1 MKLVINEK
9 LIKKNKTIGQV
20 TTFASLAVL
29 AIGLVFAF
37 GKDMTKILYSY
48 IALIIGFVLS
58 QVGMYFST
66 RFGRSPRFDELFKGA
81 FEKLRHE
88 YTFYVYSSPV
98 PFLLLGPCSIW
109 VPIPLTAS
117 GKISY
122 ENGKWK
128 QQGGN
133 FMMKLFGQE
142 GIGRPVQEV
151 SANTAAIRKF
161 LTEKGIPEEEQPEIK
176 HVLVVLMKNT
186 IVGEIS
192 EAPIPVVNL
201 EDLKRSVR
209 RVDRDECAAPLTEE
223 QLARLTSALDEYSK
237 KNS

>member
-9 LIKKNKTIGQV
+9 LIKKNKTIGQI

-29 AIGLVFAF
+29 ALGLVFAF

-48 IALIIGFVLS
+48 IALIFGFVLS
-58 QVGMYFST
+58 QVGMYFSS
-66 RFGRSPRFDELFKGA
+66 RFGRSPRYDEIFVGA

-98 PFLLLGPCSIW
+98 PFLLLGPCAIW
-109 VPIPLTAS
+109 VPIPITAS

-122 ENGKWK
+122 ENGKWR

-142 GIGRPVQEV
+142 GIGRPMQEE
-151 SANTAAIRKF
+151 SANIAAIRKY
-161 LTEKGIPEEEQPEIK
+161 LAQKGIPEDEQPEIK
-176 HVLVVLMKNT
+176 HILVVLMKNT
-186 IVGEIS
+186 VIGELN

-201 EDLKRSVR
+201 EDLKRVVR
-209 RVDRDECAAPLTEE
+209 REDREACEKPLAEE
-223 QLARLTSALDEYSK
+223 QVARLTSVLDEYSK

>member
-142 GIGRPVQEV
+142 GVGRPVQEV
-151 SANTAAIRKF
+151 SANTAVIRKY
-161 LTEKGIPEEEQPEIK
+161 LADKGIPEEEQPEIK
-176 HVLVVLMKNT
+176 HVMVVLMKNT

>member
-66 RFGRSPRFDELFKGA
+66 LFGRSPRFDELFKGA

>member
-29 AIGLVFAF
+29 AVGLVFAF
-37 GKDMTKILYSY
+37 GKDMTRILYSY
-48 IALIIGFVLS
+48 VALIVGFVLS

-66 RFGRSPRFDELFKGA
+66 RFGRSPRFDELFTGV
-81 FEKLRHE
+81 FEKLRHD
-88 YTFYVYSSPV
+88 YTFYVFSSPV
-98 PFLLLGPCSIW
+98 PYLLLGPCAIW

-133 FMMKLFGQE
+133 FMMKVFGQE
-142 GIGRPVQEV
+142 GIGRPVQEIN
-151 SANTAAIRKF
+151 ANTAMIRKY
-161 LTEKGIPEEEQPEIK
+161 LAEKGIPEEEQPPIK
-176 HVLVVLMKNT
+176 HIMVVLMKNT
-186 IVGEIS
+186 MIGEIS

-201 EDLKRSVR
+201 EDLKRSIR
-209 RVDRDECAAPLTEE
+209 RVDRDECEAPLTEE
-223 QLARLTSALDEYSK
+223 QIARLTAALNDYSK

>member
-151 SANTAAIRKF
+151 SANTAAIRKY
-161 LTEKGIPEEEQPEIK
+161 LADKGIPEEEQPEIK

>member
-9 LIKKNKTIGQV
+9 LIKKNKTIGQI

-37 GKDMTKILYSY
+37 GKDMTRILYSY
-48 IALIIGFVLS
+48 IALIIGFILS
-58 QVGMYFST
+58 KLGMHFSS

-98 PFLLLGPCSIW
+98 PFLLLGPCAIW

-122 ENGKWK
+122 EKGKWR

-133 FMMKLFGQE
+133 FMMKVFGQE
-142 GIGRPVQEV
+142 GLGRPVQEE
-151 SANTAAIRKF
+151 SANTALIRKY
-161 LTEKGIPEEEQPEIK
+161 LAEKGIPEEEQPPIK
-176 HVLVVLMKNT
+176 HIIVVLMKNT

-209 RVDRDECAAPLTEE
+209 RVDRDECETPLTEE
-223 QLARLTSALDEYSK
+223 QLSRLTNVLDAYTK
-237 KNS
+237 KSS

>member
-9 LIKKNKTIGQV
+9 TIKKNKLIGQV

-29 AIGLVFAF
+29 ALGLVFAF
-37 GKDMTKILYSY
+37 SKDMTKILYSY

-66 RFGRSPRFDELFKGA
+66 RFGRSPRFDELFKDA

-109 VPIPLTAS
+109 VPIPVTAT

-128 QQGGN
+128 QHGGN
-133 FMMKLFGQE
+133 FMMKIFGQDTLGKPLLE
-142 GIGRPVQEV
+142 ASSNEE
-151 SANTAAIRKF
+151 ALRKY
-161 LTEKGIPEEEQPEIK
+161 LATCGIPKEEQPSIK
-176 HVLVVLMKNT
+176 HIMVILTKNT
-186 IVGEIS
+186 VVGEVGES
-192 EAPIPVVNL
+192 PIPVVNL

-209 RVDRDECAAPLTEE
+209 RVDRDECEVPLSEE
-223 QLARLTSALDEYSK
+223 QTARLTSALDAYK
-237 KNS
+237 KKGS

>member
-1 MKLVINEK
+1 MKLIINEK
-9 LIKKNKTIGQV
+9 LIKKNKTIGQI

-48 IALIIGFVLS
+48 IALIVGFVLS
-58 QVGMYFST
+58 QVGMYYST
-66 RFGRSPRFDELFKGA
+66 RFGRSPRFDELFNDA
-81 FEKLRHE
+81 FDKLRHE
-88 YTFYVYSSPV
+88 YSFYVYSSPV
-98 PFLLLGPCSIW
+98 PYLLLGPCVIW
-109 VPIPLTAS
+109 VPIPLNAS

-133 FMMKLFGQE
+133 FMMKIFGQE

-151 SANTAAIRKF
+151 SANTAALRNY
-161 LTEKGIPEEEQPEIK
+161 LTGKGIPEEEQPEIR
-176 HVLVVLMKNT
+176 HIMVVMMKNT
-186 IVGEIS
+186 IIGEVS
-192 EAPIPVVNL
+192 QAPIPVVNL
-201 EDLKRSVR
+201 EDLKRSIR
-209 RVDRDECAAPLTEE
+209 RVDREECEKPLTEE